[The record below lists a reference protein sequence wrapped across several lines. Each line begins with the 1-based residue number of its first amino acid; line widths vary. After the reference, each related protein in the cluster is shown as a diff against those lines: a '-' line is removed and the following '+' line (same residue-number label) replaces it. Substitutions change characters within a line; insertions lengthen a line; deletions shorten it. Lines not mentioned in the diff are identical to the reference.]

1 MKYVKLLLWSAL
13 LMVISTESMAQVFL
27 VRGKQ
32 WVPPIYQAADVQS
45 ILHDD
50 AEGVITFYFKDG
62 SKQSYPKAETDS
74 IVWYDPTNSILS
86 KLSEKGNFN
95 YFIRLVKFD
104 SPWDNYWIDG
114 LDGATEATV
123 FAANDDNWERFF
135 AENAK
140 LPTSNPWHTA
150 TSYDEL
156 TKEQKR
162 ALLYSAIAR
171 DNTNRQ
177 EIIRSKTST
186 TGIESLQHLSA
197 SEVPVT
203 YSPVD
208 RWYWERFHEANG
220 GNGVYIVADSTYHYT
235 SFFTPEKL
243 KFYGLTDLDY
253 AILFPQSAKSIAN
266 GVDVQQEISV
276 SNGYLY
282 ETAAPL
288 IPLQS
293 MAEVIRTNG
302 RTNIFSHMLDRYSA
316 PFYNHD
322 ITMGY
327 RGVNPL
333 FTDSIFTKRYFS
345 DMSASGRRLN
355 SEPGEIG
362 GTYRPY
368 YPYKYTSEQM
378 PNELKVYAGY
388 GEPYLKFDPAWNEYY
403 EDPSHPENCE
413 KDMAAM
419 FVPSDE
425 ALWRFFTNG
434 AGLQLI
440 KTYYQREGTEYEIPY
455 TVPAPGDYEA
465 LYRQIDCIPLTT
477 LQILINTTM
486 IRSFLA
492 SIPSKMTKCKDNAME
507 QLFYPEDI
515 EKIDTCLLASN
526 GAVYIM
532 DKVYGPADFTSVTAP
547 AYMSTTNRIIN
558 WAIYDQNSIRLNY
571 YAYLKAPQQDITF
584 FLPSDAALAYYYDP
598 ISMKSRS
605 PRVITMS
612 YKNVATG
619 RVAVTAKCW
628 KYIDPY
634 GIFPASAEQ
643 PKGSIGGQL
652 MGSAGQIDETD
663 ITNRLRDI
671 LLNHTIL
678 NDGTQNINS
687 RNEYYRT
694 LSGDVVKVIRDA
706 SGKIVGAKGT
716 FQLENER
723 QGITGNET
731 SMGVTGCNVTASF
744 ESLSNGQTFT
754 LDAPLIPTYR
764 SLWSIL
770 TDDMKETD
778 SRYNPKGYTDEA
790 WEANPYSAFY
800 DLCAA
805 DRYQDA
811 IMGCGLVDGSQG
823 PAARNAAM
831 QKYLIFTNGY
841 GLDYNFAP
849 LIGNTPYT
857 AYIPTNEAVRRA
869 IAQGLPTW
877 EDIYEDYQ
885 SHRMPDLDPDT
896 GKPYTNDEGE
906 IEYTNMLQSAED
918 SIRIANKILTLTNFI
933 KAHFHFGMAIADQE
947 PFQGEYKSLAMD
959 ENLVSR
965 KLTVN
970 STGNGNM
977 TVTDWN
983 GRTFN
988 VLDNKNVFAHDYTC
1002 NKSPRGVAMY
1012 NITFNGKR
1020 PCVIHQIDGVIGF
1033 K

>member
-1 MKYVKLLLWSAL
+1 MKHSKLLAVAIL
-13 LMVISTESMAQVFL
+13 LVGMQAGSRAQVFQ
-27 VRGKQ
+27 VFERSGSTVKF
-32 WVPPIYQAADVQS
+32 QAIDVDNIS
-45 ILHDD
+45 HSD
-50 AEGVITFYFKDG
+50 AEGVTTIHLKNG
-62 SKQSYPKAETDS
+62 SKQTFQKTETDS
-74 IVWYDPTNSILS
+74 IVWYNPEGSILS
-86 KLSEKGNFN
+86 ILRSKGFFSNFV
-95 YFIRLVKFD
+95 RLVEENTLWAD
-104 SPWDNYWIDG
+104 MLN
-114 LDGATEATV
+114 GASDLTV
-123 FAANDDNWERFF
+123 FAANDESWQRFY

-140 LPTSNPWHTA
+140 LPATNPWHTA
-150 TSYDEL
+150 TSYNAL
-156 TKEQKR
+156 TNEQKN
-162 ALLYSAIAR
+162 ALLGAAITKVR
-171 DNTNRQ
+171 KISEMGKQ
-177 EIIRSKTST
+177 
-186 TGIESLQHLSA
+186 GILR
-197 SEVPVT
+197 VK
-203 YSPVD
+203 
-208 RWYWERFHEANG
+208 
-220 GNGVYIVADSTYHYT
+220 GNEGISDGVWIPIL
-235 SFFTPEKL
+235 TPE
-243 KFYGLTDLDY
+243 YCNVNNITEMDQY
-253 AILFPQSAKSIAN
+253 ILFSSTINAPWTPGAN
-266 GVDVQQEISV
+266 IVETDYTCT
-276 SNGYLY
+276 NGYI
-282 ETAAPL
+282 EEMAAPL
-288 IPLQS
+288 TPLAT
-293 MAEVIRTNG
+293 MADIIHNNG
-302 RTNIFSHMLDRYSA
+302 RTNIFAHIMENIQQQQMDES
-316 PFYNHD
+316 
-322 ITMGY
+322 
-327 RGVNPL
+327 
-333 FTDSIFTKRYFS
+333 
-345 DMSASGRRLN
+345 
-355 SEPGEIG
+355 
-362 GTYRPY
+362 Y
-368 YPYKYTSEQM
+368 YGQV
-378 PNELKVYAGY
+378 LR
-388 GEPYLKFDPAWNEYY
+388 FDPSSSGYN
-403 EDPSHPENCE
+403 DE

-419 FVPSDE
+419 YVPNDK
-425 ALWRFFTNG
+425 AMWQYFTEG
-434 AGLQLI
+434 AGLILLQ
-440 KTYYQREGTEYEIPY
+440 TYFLKENTEEPVSYTKPNTQEELYQ
-455 TVPAPGDYEA
+455 
-465 LYRQIDCIPLTT
+465 QIDNIPASIMVPLVNS
-477 LQILINTTM
+477 IM
-486 IRSFLA
+486 MRSFKQ
-492 SIPSKMTKCKDNAME
+492 SVPSKMTKLRDDDME
-507 QLFYPEDI
+507 QLFYPEDS
-515 EKIDTCLLASN
+515 EQIDDCLLACN

-532 DKVYGPADFTSVTAP
+532 NKVYGPSSYSSVIAP
-547 AYMSTTNRIIN
+547 VYFSTTNNIMK
-558 WAIYDQNSIRLNY
+558 WAIYDQTVMGLYYNHFLNI
-571 YAYLKAPQQDITF
+571 PQQDITF

-598 ISMKSRS
+598 ISMKSRT

-612 YKNVATG
+612 YKNVGTG
-619 RVAVTAKCW
+619 RVAVTAKCR

-643 PKGSIGGQL
+643 PKGSIGAQL
-652 MGSAGQIDETD
+652 PGSAGQIDETD

-823 PAARNAAM
+823 TAARNAAM